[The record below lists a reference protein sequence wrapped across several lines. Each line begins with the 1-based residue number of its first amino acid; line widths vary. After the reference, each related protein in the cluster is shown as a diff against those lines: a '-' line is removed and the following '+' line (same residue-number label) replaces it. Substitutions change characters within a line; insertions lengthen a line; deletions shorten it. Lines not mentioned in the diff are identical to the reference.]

1 MLATIALLA
10 VVQSLFGVGLLLI
23 GTPTLLLLGVPF
35 REALWILLPASLAVS
50 TLQLV
55 MDRQID
61 RGLLRIVA
69 IYALPALVAGLVIA
83 TVAPLSV
90 NMAPLVAVLLALAAL
105 IRLQPALAR
114 VVRTMAA
121 RHERFILT
129 LIGFVHGMTNMGG
142 SLLLDFAASRHVEKV
157 ALRQQVALGYVLFAS
172 SQLLVLIVMD
182 GPRFNQATVLHV
194 AITSTVFLLIGR
206 RSFHALSQPVFSMGL
221 SVFMLL
227 AAGWLGWRSLGW

>member
-1 MLATIALLA
+1 MFATIALLA

-55 MDRQID
+55 VDRQID

-69 IYALPALVAGLVIA
+69 IYALPALVAGLLIS
-83 TVAPLSV
+83 TVVPLNLDV
-90 NMAPLVAVLLALAAL
+90 APLVAVLLAVAAL
-105 IRLQPALAR
+105 IRLQPSLAR
-114 VVRTMAA
+114 VVRTMAE
-121 RHERFILT
+121 RHEWLILG

-142 SLLLDFAASRHVEKV
+142 SLLLNFAATRHVDKV
-157 ALRQQVALGYVLFAS
+157 ALRQQVALCYVLFAS
-172 SQLLVLIVMD
+172 SQLLVLMAVD

-194 AITSTVFLLIGR
+194 ATASIVFLLIGR
-206 RSFHALSQPVFSMGL
+206 RSFHALSQPVFSIWL
-221 SVFMLL
+221 SAFMLL